1 MLCRSDQRFAE
12 AYFPPR
18 EFMGGNKAAEQ
29 QLPQVIMDQINFI
42 QNLMLQK
49 IQEMEEKRIVKI
61 GKSLKKYAELDQ
73 EVIPIIGKC
82 LDGIVKAADSID
94 QKNVSIIVWT

>member
-1 MLCRSDQRFAE
+1 MLRRSDQRFAE

-42 QNLMLQK
+42 QNLML
-49 IQEMEEKRIVKI
+49 
-61 GKSLKKYAELDQ
+61 
-73 EVIPIIGKC
+73 
-82 LDGIVKAADSID
+82 
-94 QKNVSIIVWT
+94 